1 MAMMSTAR
9 PVFFSDGKTHRHEP
23 HNWPNNAH
31 ETSEGSPAGIFI
43 TNEQR
48 YVRANETGATL
59 SCQPCVCSFLGFSED
74 RTPHEKDRSPLK
86 MAPRR
91 LEEIIVSSESG
102 WTRRLVLISLSLSL
116 LGVCVC
122 LFLLASCRQHA
133 ACVVFHNRTTIPM
146 STEASRWQ
154 LRRDLII
161 YFTPADYSF
170 LARTRTSWYILWGGD
185 SSPLLQ
191 IILS

>member
-116 LGVCVC
+116 CLVCVCVC
-122 LFLLASCRQHA
+122 LCLPPVASMQHVS
-133 ACVVFHNRTTIPM
+133 CSTIEPRF
-146 STEASRWQ
+146 RWAQ
-154 LRRDLII
+154 KL
-161 YFTPADYSF
+161 PV
-170 LARTRTSWYILWGGD
+170 D
-185 SSPLLQ
+185 SYGE
-191 IILS
+191 IW